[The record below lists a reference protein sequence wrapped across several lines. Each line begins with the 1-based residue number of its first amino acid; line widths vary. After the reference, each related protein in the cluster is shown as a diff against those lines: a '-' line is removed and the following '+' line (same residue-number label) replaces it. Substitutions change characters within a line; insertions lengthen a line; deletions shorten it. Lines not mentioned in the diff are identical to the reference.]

1 MKMRH
6 FSPRALALGAFG
18 IAGLITAPSVHALT
32 NPIPNGTVTV
42 KLESIGSLDVSSGA
56 GIGEPLAMTYA
67 NDGTNRLFVA
77 THSGHVRVIKNGAL
91 LPTPYDD
98 LEVGP
103 GAIGLVGG
111 FGTDERGLLGLA
123 FHPDFNVSGAPGFGK
138 FYTYTSEA
146 PSTTTTFGHPELAG
160 SGGNNQAVL
169 REWKTD
175 NPLSD
180 TFTFGSGLS
189 ASRILLSVKHPQ
201 SNHNGGALVFG
212 PDKKLYISMGD
223 GGGGND
229 FSGNTDKA
237 QTTNDGHT
245 NNTGN
250 GQDITNVYGK
260 ILRIDPLHPSLT
272 TSAAGAASTNGE
284 YRVPTNNPFSG
295 VTPGVDEI
303 LAYGLRNP
311 FRIGF
316 DRNNPNNLYIGDV
329 GQGQREEVD
338 VVNVST
344 VTSSNN
350 NYGWPF
356 REGTRV
362 NTDFQDAN
370 DVTINPPG
378 GFSPVAP
385 IAEYT
390 HGEGISVI
398 GGYVYRG
405 SLIPELA
412 GKYVF
417 AEYLET
423 GQSVGMLLYMDPA
436 VGDISEMLIAPSPG
450 LPISS
455 RILAIGE
462 DQQGELYAILFNGQ
476 MVKLVPEPGSAAV
489 ITLGSAMALR
499 RRRLR

>member
-1 MKMRH
+1 M
-6 FSPRALALGAFG
+6 
-18 IAGLITAPSVHALT
+18 
-32 NPIPNGTVTV
+32 
-42 KLESIGSLDVSSGA
+42 
-56 GIGEPLAMTYA
+56 
-67 NDGTNRLFVA
+67 
-77 THSGHVRVIKNGAL
+77 
-91 LPTPYDD
+91 
-98 LEVGP
+98 
-103 GAIGLVGG
+103 
-111 FGTDERGLLGLA
+111 
-123 FHPDFNVSGAPGFGK
+123 
-138 FYTYTSEA
+138 
-146 PSTTTTFGHPELAG
+146 
-160 SGGNNQAVL
+160 
-169 REWKTD
+169 
-175 NPLSD
+175 
-180 TFTFGSGLS
+180 
-189 ASRILLSVKHPQ
+189 KHPQ

-212 PDKKLYISMGD
+212 PDKKLYIATGD

-229 FSGNTDKA
+229 FNGNTDKA

-272 TSAAGAASTNGE
+272 TVAAGSVSTNGE
-284 YRVPTNNPFSG
+284 YRVPLSNPFSG
-295 VTPGVDEI
+295 PTAGLDEVF
-303 LAYGLRNP
+303 LYGLRNP

-338 VVNVST
+338 LANVST

-378 GFSPVAP
+378 GFNPIAP

-390 HGEGISVI
+390 HAEGISVI

-405 SLIPELA
+405 SLIPQLQ

-417 AEYLET
+417 AEYLES
-423 GQSVGMLLYMDPA
+423 GQTVGMLLYMDPA
-436 VGDISEMLIAPSPG
+436 VGDIQEMLIAGAPG

-462 DQQGELYAILFNGQ
+462 DQQGELYAMLFNGQ
-476 MVKLVPEPGSAAV
+476 MVKLLPEPASLSLLALTV
-489 ITLGSAMALR
+489 PMMLR
-499 RRRLR
+499 RRTGLRRV